1 MPGEGTG
8 RRRLY
13 PAGTADGPGHGA
25 VDPAVAVRDRHG
37 ERRGRC
43 AIVGHV
49 VFAEKPAVVGHRG
62 FGRGISGG
70 FPENTVE
77 SCLAAAAAGLPWIE
91 VDARRTAD
99 DQLVLRHDWT
109 APDGSYIADRTAE
122 ELACQG
128 IARLADVLDAVPPEM
143 GIDIDVK
150 TVLADATD
158 PKTRRTGTLLAA
170 ALSAES
176 QRRRL
181 LVTSFDPGLLI
192 GIRPDLP
199 GVAFGLLTWLCFPP
213 QHGIPAAAGLG
224 LDAIGLH
231 TGSLRPAAKA
241 APSRAAD
248 GGPHALPTAAEAI
261 AVAHE
266 AGLDV
271 VVWSPD
277 PAAAGH
283 YADAGADA
291 LCVDDVPGTLAALA
305 TNRAG
310 LR

>member
-1 MPGEGTG
+1 MSG
-8 RRRLY
+8 
-13 PAGTADGPGHGA
+13 
-25 VDPAVAVRDRHG
+25 
-37 ERRGRC
+37 
-43 AIVGHV
+43 
-49 VFAEKPAVVGHRG
+49 GHR
-62 FGRGISGG
+62 
-70 FPENTVE
+70 ENTVE

-91 VDARRTAD
+91 IDAQRTAD
-99 DQLVLRHDWT
+99 DQLVLSHDWT
-109 APDGSYIADRTAE
+109 APDGSYIADRTAG
-122 ELACQG
+122 ELGCQG

-176 QRRRL
+176 RRRRL

-199 GVAFGLLTWLCFPP
+199 GVAFGLLTWLYFPP

-231 TGSLRPAAKA
+231 TGSLRPVAEPAS
-241 APSRAAD
+241 SRAAAD
-248 GGPHALPTAAEAI
+248 GEPHPFPTAGEAI

-271 VVWSPD
+271 VVWCPD
-277 PAAAGH
+277 PAAAVH
-283 YADAGADA
+283 YATAGADA
-291 LCVDDVPGTLAALA
+291 LCVDDAPGTLAALWE
-305 TNRAG
+305 
-310 LR
+310 